1 MGPPSMLSPYDDC
14 CRDRARVVAAL
25 GPVERA
31 SGFGRMAT
39 AELALGT
46 AGLVAARGVMCG
58 SSGRDQGQLPSTTER
73 LLPWTSS
80 VSQAKKLTM
89 YSLSSP
95 KQGAGRSGKVE
106 STVDSRE
113 SVRHSGQA
121 CPEHPTTL
129 QEPARGLSTCRGL
142 RFRTDWGLDEADPN
156 NDRCREIDS
165 SHSLQSSGNRSRF
178 LGADLGFPG
187 VFWADAFGGEIAADS
202 LIGPPSRAVS
212 RRRRFFPPGVRISLP
227 IRS

>member
-1 MGPPSMLSPYDDC
+1 MMIAAATARASLRHLVPSNGLLGSAGWRLPSWRSVRRALSPREASC
-14 CRDRARVVAAL
+14 AVPVAEIK
-25 GPVERA
+25 GK
-31 SGFGRMAT
+31 
-39 AELALGT
+39 
-46 AGLVAARGVMCG
+46 
-58 SSGRDQGQLPSTTER
+58 LPSTTER

-129 QEPARGLSTCRGL
+129 QEPARGLSTWRGL
-142 RFRTDWGLDEADPN
+142 RLLAVWGLGAAGPSLGRWREVHSALHRQSVVP
-156 NDRCREIDS
+156 RCR
-165 SHSLQSSGNRSRF
+165 L
-178 LGADLGFPG
+178 
-187 VFWADAFGGEIAADS
+187 
-202 LIGPPSRAVS
+202 
-212 RRRRFFPPGVRISLP
+212 
-227 IRS
+227 

>member
-1 MGPPSMLSPYDDC
+1 MMIAAATARASLRHLVPSNGLLGSAGWRLPSWRSVRRALSPREASC
-14 CRDRARVVAAL
+14 AVPVAEIK
-25 GPVERA
+25 GK
-31 SGFGRMAT
+31 
-39 AELALGT
+39 
-46 AGLVAARGVMCG
+46 
-58 SSGRDQGQLPSTTER
+58 LPSTTER